1 MNALSNPLIASGV
14 QARNGATLLSVRNWM
29 LPFELT

>member
-1 MNALSNPLIASGV
+1 MNALSKPLIASGV
-14 QARNGATLLSVRNWM
+14 QARNGCAPLSVRNWM